1 MKNTFFLDFETNG
14 LNPYLNDVIEI
25 AIKKMNEEGHYQTFV
40 KPKKMPK
47 GSLYEY
53 VPPDIIKL
61 TGITDKVIAKKGI
74 EKSVATYNM
83 LKFIEDNSSLE
94 EPIYI
99 VSHNGNSFDFLF
111 LRRMI
116 YEYENSKCLGINQK
130 VIENIKYI
138 DTILLAKLFIEKGR
152 FNQKVLCERYGI
164 INEDEHRALGDILAL
179 EKLYIELSKEYSK
192 YKGKEEE
199 YYLEKPEELNM
210 FI

>member
-25 AIKKMNEEGHYQTFV
+25 AIKKMNEGGHYQTFV

-47 GSLYEY
+47 GCLYDY

-74 EKSVATYNM
+74 EKSVATYNL

-99 VSHNGNSFDFLF
+99 VSHNGNNFDFLF
-111 LRRMI
+111 
-116 YEYENSKCLGINQK
+116 K
-130 VIENIKYI
+130 VYVLNLSFCNMNIKSKVVF
-138 DTILLAKLFIEKGR
+138 T
-152 FNQKVLCERYGI
+152 FNIC
-164 INEDEHRALGDILAL
+164 
-179 EKLYIELSKEYSK
+179 
-192 YKGKEEE
+192 
-199 YYLEKPEELNM
+199 
-210 FI
+210 F